1 MYDNRPLSALF
12 PDLERLG
19 ADHHARHHEQETS
32 YTPIILDC
40 LSQLVAL
47 ESPPGRALVVGCG
60 PKPRALMTL
69 AERGF
74 DAIGIEPVPD
84 TVSTA
89 RAFCGG
95 KARVVYGSAEELPV
109 EPGSCRFV
117 LMESVLEHVD
127 SVPRCLN
134 EVFRVLQ
141 PGGVL
146 FIYTTNRYKLSLW
159 GRTGEYSTPFVNW
172 FPRIVRE
179 CYVHDHLHF
188 RPQLASFTA
197 RPAVHWFTYDELCA
211 AGRAVGFATFYSML
225 DLVPAAS
232 PWVKQSGVRRWM
244 LGSVRRSPWLR
255 ALALTQAGGSIFMVK
270 RPRAEAVGSD

>member
-1 MYDNRPLSALF
+1 MYDNRPLSALY

-19 ADHHARHHEQETS
+19 ADHHARHHELETS
-32 YTPIILDC
+32 HTALVLDC
-40 LSQLVAL
+40 LSQLVSLA
-47 ESPPGRALVVGCG
+47 SPPGRALVVGCG
-60 PKPRALMTL
+60 PKPRALTTL

-84 TVSTA
+84 IVATA
-89 RAFCGG
+89 RAFCNG
-95 KARVVYGSAEELPV
+95 KSRVMCGSAEEIPV
-109 EPGSCRFV
+109 EPESCRLV
-117 LMESVLEHVD
+117 LLESVLEHVD
-127 SVPRCLN
+127 SVPRCLT

-146 FIYTTNRYKLSLW
+146 FIYTTNRYKISLS
-159 GRTGEYSTPFVNW
+159 GRTGEYTTPFVNW
-172 FPRIVRE
+172 FPRIVQE

-188 RPQLASFTA
+188 RPQLASYTA

-225 DLVPAAS
+225 DLAPAES
-232 PWVKQSGVRRWM
+232 PWVKQSGVRRAL
-244 LGSVRRSPWLR
+244 LGTVRRRPWLR

-270 RPRAEAVGSD
+270 RPRADAVEGV